1 MVRTL
6 NPTVRAVRRDAI
18 LDVAERLMRTSGY
31 EQMSVKDIQDEL
43 SVSRGAIYHYFDSKA
58 EILEAVL
65 ERTADTVMAVLEP
78 IADDSTL
85 APLAKLQRVFAVA
98 GQWKAARKDLMLAL
112 VQAWY
117 SDRNLLVRERL
128 GRVVADRLTPLIA
141 DILRHG
147 KEQKVF
153 DIGSPDRAASILT
166 AMLLDSGDALSHL
179 ILARL
184 AGTVPFED
192 VERAIAAYNEAFER
206 ILGLGPGS
214 FEIIDTPTLRF
225 WLD

>member
-18 LDVAERLMRTSGY
+18 LDVAERLLRTSGY
-31 EQMSVKDIQDEL
+31 EQISVQDIQDEL

-58 EILEAVL
+58 EILQAVL
-65 ERTADTVMAVLEP
+65 ERMADTVMAVLEP

-98 GQWKAARKDLMLAL
+98 GQWKAERKDLMLAL
-112 VQAWY
+112 VQVWY
-117 SDRNLLVRERL
+117 SDQNLLVRERL
-128 GRVVADRLTPLIA
+128 GRVVAARLTPLIA
-141 DILRHG
+141 QILRDG
-147 KEQKVF
+147 KDQRVF

-179 ILARL
+179 ILARI

-192 VERAIAAYNEAFER
+192 VECAVAAYNEAFER
-206 ILGLGPGS
+206 ILGLAPGS
-214 FEIIDTPTLRF
+214 FAIVDAPTLRF